1 MGSAEPAGGLTPH
14 GALGPGPPAR
24 LICNARVTC
33 MRGSVVPLERELEE
47 DTASLWCALAD
58 PTRRRIL
65 DLLQERPLITG
76 EIAAQFP
83 ISRIAVMRHLEV
95 LSEAGLVTSR
105 KRGRERWHY
114 LNAVPLQRLHRRW
127 AEPAAAGFA
136 SALLRLQD
144 TVEAE
149 GRHMEPIQPTID
161 IALDIEIAG
170 TPAAVF
176 AALTK
181 DIGGWWGHPFVTA
194 RATSLALDPR
204 LGGLFTER
212 WENGGQVIASVTGWA
227 QDEHLALT
235 GSFHMGIGVGAAAF
249 DLAESGAGT
258 LLRFSFRA
266 IGVIDAEVAGAM
278 ARAWA
283 ELVGTRLK
291 TLAETG
297 TRLGID
303 PGKPPRIR
311 PVK

>member
-1 MGSAEPAGGLTPH
+1 
-14 GALGPGPPAR
+14 
-24 LICNARVTC
+24 
-33 MRGSVVPLERELEE
+33 MRGNVVPLERGLEE
-47 DTASLWCALAD
+47 DTGPLWRALAD

-65 DLLQERPLITG
+65 DLLRAQPLITG
-76 EIAAQFP
+76 EIAARFP
-83 ISRIAVMRHLEV
+83 VSRIAVMRHLEV
-95 LSEAGLVTSR
+95 LSEAGLVTNR

-114 LNAVPLQRLHRRW
+114 LNTVPLQRLHRRW
-127 AEPAAAGFA
+127 ADPAAAGFA

-144 TVEAE
+144 TIEAE
-149 GRHMEPIQPTID
+149 GRHMEPTRPTVD

-181 DIGGWWGHPFVTA
+181 DVGGWWGHPFVTT

-212 WENGGQVIASVTGWA
+212 WDNGGQVIASVTGWA

-235 GSFHMGIGVGAAAF
+235 GSFHMGVGVGVAAF
-249 DLAESGAGT
+249 DLAEHGAGT

-266 IGVIDAEVAGAM
+266 IGVVDDEKAGAM
-278 ARAWA
+278 SRGWD

-291 TLAETG
+291 RLVETG

-303 PGKPPRIR
+303 PDEPPSIR
-311 PVK
+311 SIH

>member
-1 MGSAEPAGGLTPH
+1 
-14 GALGPGPPAR
+14 
-24 LICNARVTC
+24 

-47 DTASLWCALAD
+47 DTAPLWCALAD

-76 EIAAQFP
+76 EIAAQFL
-83 ISRIAVMRHLEV
+83 ISRIAVMRHLDV

-149 GRHMEPIQPTID
+149 GRHMEPIRATID

-170 TPAAVF
+170 TPVAVF
-176 AALTK
+176 TALTK
-181 DIGGWWGHPFVTA
+181 DVGGWWGHPFVTT
-194 RATSLALDPR
+194 RAASLALDPR

-212 WENGGQVIASVTGWA
+212 WENGGHVIASVTGWA
-227 QDEHLALT
+227 QDEHLELT
-235 GSFHMGIGVGAAAF
+235 GSFHMGVGIGVAAF
-249 DLAESGAGT
+249 DLTESGSGT

-266 IGVIDAEVAGAM
+266 IGVVDAEVAAGM
-278 ARAWA
+278 SRGWA
-283 ELVGTRLK
+283 DLVGSRLKELV
-291 TLAETG
+291 ETG

-303 PGKPPRIR
+303 PDEPPTIR
-311 PVK
+311 SIR